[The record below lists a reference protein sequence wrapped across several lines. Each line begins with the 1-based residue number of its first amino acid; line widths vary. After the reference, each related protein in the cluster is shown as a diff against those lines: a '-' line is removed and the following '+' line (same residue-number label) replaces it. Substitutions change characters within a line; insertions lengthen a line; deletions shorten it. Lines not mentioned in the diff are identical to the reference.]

1 MREREIDRETE
12 TETEK
17 KKKERKIERGK
28 GERDDRNDR
37 ITHDLGHNNLSHR
50 YSCVLYKK

>member
-17 KKKERKIERGK
+17 KERKIERGK
-28 GERDDRNDR
+28 GERDSRKDR
-37 ITHDLGHNNLSHR
+37 INHYLGHNILSHR